1 MSLTL
6 MQSVDTLFVFNIIFL
21 RQRPVVE
28 RRSLRVVR
36 NRLRI
41 NDFEHVLS
49 LSVNLMNLAYK
60 EKITCFD
67 PLTGSR
73 KYRWELNGIRNILRN
88 DTFHDLST
96 RSISLFRIGPT
107 KHIHRNLCYKS
118 RLFLSVIVDVQNRI
132 LGVVRYFYLC
142 SPPVSA

>member
-28 RRSLRVVR
+28 RQSLRVVR

-96 RSISLFRIGPT
+96 RSISFP
-107 KHIHRNLCYKS
+107 NW
-118 RLFLSVIVDVQNRI
+118 SVIVDVQNRI